1 MSYAAPQGPANR
13 PWTTFVVVMVAG
25 LTIALLLALWQ
36 AREAILLAFAASV
49 LAVVLLAVARPMERW
64 LLLSRRVAVPLA
76 TLALIGALVGTAVSV
91 GTQLAQQLTIL
102 AKALP
107 DAIEKIEAQ
116 FGVRL
121 EDIVRGAT
129 SNGPTPDGAGKGLP
143 SLTEIFGGAVSAL
156 GSLASAGSL
165 VGSIVAGTLIVVA
178 GAVYLA
184 LDPDRHRRGI
194 VLLFPTAQQPAAAE
208 ALVNCGIALGKWLR
222 AQLVAM
228 VAVGLLAGIGAWWI
242 GLPAPIAIGLVA
254 GLTEFIPVLGP
265 WLGAVPALILAA
277 GVGWHT
283 LLWTG
288 ALFLIIQQLENSAIT
303 PLAQQQTTD
312 IPPFL
317 VLFGVITLGLVF
329 GLPGVLV
336 SGPLTLVV
344 YVLVTELYVRD
355 TLGHDVAVPGVDE

>member
-1 MSYAAPQGPANR
+1 MSPDLRPAQAS
-13 PWTTFVVVMVAG
+13 PAWTTFVIVMIAG

-36 AREAILLAFAASV
+36 AREAVLLAFAASV
-49 LAVVLLAVARPMERW
+49 LAVVLLAVARPLERW
-64 LLLSRRVAVPLA
+64 LHLSRRVAVPLA
-76 TLALIGALVGTAVSV
+76 TLALLGAFLGATVSV
-91 GTQLAQQLTIL
+91 GAQLAREVAVL
-102 AKALP
+102 AEALP
-107 DAIEKIEAQ
+107 TAIEKIEAQ

-121 EDIVRGAT
+121 EDIVRGAAGT
-129 SNGPTPDGAGKGLP
+129 GAKPGEAGNALP
-143 SLTEIFGGAVSAL
+143 SLTEILGGAATAL

-165 VGSIVAGTLIVVA
+165 VGNALAGTLIVVV
-178 GAVYLA
+178 GAIYLA
-184 LDPDRHRRGI
+184 LDPARHRRGL
-194 VLLFPTAQQPAAAE
+194 VLLFPSSQQPVAAE
-208 ALVNCGIALGKWLR
+208 ALVNSGIALGKWLR
-222 AQLVAM
+222 AQLIAM
-228 VAVGLLAGIGAWWI
+228 VAVGLLAGLGAWWI
-242 GLPAPIAIGLVA
+242 DLPAPLAIGIVA

-277 GVGWHT
+277 GAGWQP

-288 ALFLIIQQLENSAIT
+288 ALFLAIQQLENSMIT

-336 SGPLTLVV
+336 SGPLTLVA

-355 TLGHDVAVPGVDE
+355 TLGHDVPVPGVDE